1 MYATIPILE
10 VIHFGIIELRD
21 KAGDK
26 LTIDIIQKLATQY
39 GLFVALVVYVI
50 WDSRLREVKYI
61 RIIDDLSRK
70 FGVITDI
77 KKEVYYIKR
86 SIEKINRG

>member
-1 MYATIPILE
+1 M
-10 VIHFGIIELRD
+10 
-21 KAGDK
+21 
-26 LTIDIIQKLATQY
+26 TIDIIQKLATQY

>member
-1 MYATIPILE
+1 
-10 VIHFGIIELRD
+10 
-21 KAGDK
+21 